1 MKGFRPGKEPTE
13 IRKQRAKKQ
22 FGEVSAS
29 QERLIE
35 MFAERS
41 PEEARTLL
49 RRWKLGLLAAGLVLA
64 VVGGFLFLW
73 SLAAGIVL
81 EILAVIAMVLWWR
94 IQGQSQTLEA
104 MVEAVSR
111 PGGGRSGKKGRGRR

>member
-1 MKGFRPGKEPTE
+1 VKGFRPGKEPTE